1 MRGFENWLLRT
12 TLSLILFANA
22 ASYTSL
28 LFRRQQMQ
36 LYDAGFDED
45 ASLSSKDRGSI
56 FDSIV
61 RERNACKS
69 FQRFDRKGRD
79 ALVASFPDPA
89 VVEQSLQCLE
99 IARLAPSAFNT
110 QPYKVVLVTT
120 PEQKAALSKG
130 CLGPNVRRVLD
141 ADCTAVFL
149 ADRQVFRTLRYYR
162 KFISNKSDRPF
173 TRKYLLVTQFYI
185 TLFSS
190 GYPLPRLLASPV
202 SFLVRTAL
210 SLMNIFSTLLF
221 QYPLPSLANA
231 ETWASKQATLVA
243 MTYMLGCTA
252 RGLATIPM
260 EGINAGKIRRG
271 LSIPSRYAIPLIVS
285 TGKALVNDSSAEKLA
300 ERRYPMEDVIFCE
313 NFGEH
318 SVRVVP
324 EH

>member
-12 TLSLILFANA
+12 TLYLILFANA

-99 IARLAPSAFNT
+99 IARFAPSAFNT

-149 ADRQVFRTLRYYR
+149 ADR
-162 KFISNKSDRPF
+162 
-173 TRKYLLVTQFYI
+173 
-185 TLFSS
+185 
-190 GYPLPRLLASPV
+190 
-202 SFLVRTAL
+202 
-210 SLMNIFSTLLF
+210 

-285 TGKALVNDSSAEKLA
+285 TGKALVNDSSAQKLA